1 VEWIDI
7 NQKDC
12 VAWKSQQNETDHMDQ
27 SNQVREWDQQK
38 VNSCSCKTTK
48 TLPRKE
54 KHRTYYL
61 HYLQEQRVHLA
72 TTAAPRIADKHT
84 THISA
89 VLKTG
94 HTV

>member
-1 VEWIDI
+1 MGPTESK
-7 NQKDC
+7 QLLM
-12 VAWKSQQNETDHMDQ
+12 QNNKKLLKQ
-27 SNQVREWDQQK
+27 
-38 VNSCSCKTTK
+38 
-48 TLPRKE
+48 E

-72 TTAAPRIADKHT
+72 TTAAPRIVDKHT

-94 HTV
+94 HAVELCDTSLRKR